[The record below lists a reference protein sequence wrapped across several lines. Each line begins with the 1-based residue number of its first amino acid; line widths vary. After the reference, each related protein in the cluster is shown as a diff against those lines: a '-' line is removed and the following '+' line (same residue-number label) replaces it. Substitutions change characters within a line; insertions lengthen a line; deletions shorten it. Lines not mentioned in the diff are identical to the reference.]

1 MIFSIDKLTTFKKIL
16 FLSFLLG
23 TSIYLYTI
31 NNEIV
36 FDYKEKQISHS
47 QSTIAITP
55 PDNIIIFL
63 IDGFGFEHL
72 SLAEVLQSNEQ
83 NNVKNFKSGWH
94 SNQTEHSYLT
104 DSGASAT
111 ALSTG
116 YRTVNKAIGVNT
128 NGERLKNLI
137 EMAIESGLKTGV
149 VTDSYFWDATPAA
162 FTAHVSNRNLSKDI
176 IQQQAISNIDL
187 LIGEISDESP
197 YSASE
202 LGHIFANNFV
212 MSSFGDKT
220 NAKPTA
226 ILLPDEHF
234 ISQNDP
240 SYFSKVA
247 QYSIDFFEENYS
259 ERFLLILETEEVDT
273 SSHNND
279 STRLISAINSI
290 NQTLT
295 VLKNYIIEHPN
306 SLVIVTSDHE
316 TGALSLVKSEDSI
329 KIKWSSTGHSR
340 SLVPILTMGKSAEK
354 LAIPTTNDQLGQ
366 LMQKL
371 I

>member
-1 MIFSIDKLTTFKKIL
+1 MIFSIDKLTTFKKTIFLFIL
-16 FLSFLLG
+16 LS
-23 TSIYLYTI
+23 TSMYLYTI
-31 NNEIV
+31 NNETV
-36 FDYKEKQISHS
+36 FDYKEKQISNS
-47 QSTIAITP
+47 QAATSIVP

-72 SLAEVLQSNEQ
+72 SLAEVLQLNGQ
-83 NNVKNFKSGWH
+83 HIVKNFKSGWH
-94 SNQTEHSYLT
+94 SNQAEHSYLT

-116 YRTVNKAIGVNT
+116 YRTVNKAIGVNAK
-128 NGERLKNLI
+128 GERLKNLI
-137 EMAIESGLKTGV
+137 EVAIENGVKTGI

-162 FTAHVSNRNLSKDI
+162 FTAHVSNRNLAKDI
-176 IQQQAISNIDL
+176 IHQQAISNIDL
-187 LIGEISDESP
+187 LIGEIGDKSP
-197 YSASE
+197 YSESE
-202 LGHIFANNFV
+202 LSNVFGDNFV
-212 MSSFGDKT
+212 MSSLNNKT
-220 NAKPTA
+220 KSKPTA
-226 ILLPDEHF
+226 ILLPNEHF
-234 ISQNDP
+234 INQNDP

-273 SSHNND
+273 SSHKND
-279 STRLISAINSI
+279 SSRLISAINSI
-290 NQTLT
+290 NQTLS
-295 VLKNYIIEHPN
+295 VLTNYIKNHPN

-316 TGALSLVKSEDSI
+316 TGALSLVKSGESI

-340 SLVPILTMGKSAEK
+340 SLVPILTMGKSAGK